1 MDFHPHT
8 DIVDV
13 LHEMHLSH
21 AMVEPSPEEL
31 VIAAVRI
38 ARTSGLTWD
47 AIGDVL
53 GVTGSAAHA
62 RYGYI
67 PSAELHQLSG

>member
-1 MDFHPHT
+1 MDLHPHT
-8 DIVDV
+8 DITNV

-21 AMVEPSPEEL
+21 AMVEPSTEEL

-53 GVTGSAAHA
+53 GVTGSDAHA
-62 RYGYI
+62 RYGFS
-67 PSAELHQLSG
+67 PSPELHQVTG